1 MGRLD
6 GKVAIISG
14 GARGQGAA
22 EARLFAAEGARVMI
36 GDVLDAEG
44 EVIAKELGEAA
55 AYRHLDVTEA
65 SSWADI
71 VAATGD
77 TFGPVTV
84 LINNAGIFRITP
96 LEATSPDA
104 YMEIIR
110 VNQLGVFLGMQ
121 AAAGAMRAAGGGSIV
136 NISSIAGLT
145 GSAGSIA
152 YSASKWAVR
161 GMTKVAALELAS
173 AGIRVNSIHPGIID
187 TPMLAD
193 LHITDDAAKSAV
205 GARIPLGQV
214 ATADHVA
221 RLALFLASDDSEH
234 STGSEF
240 VVDGGITAGMAFGRG

>member
-1 MGRLD
+1 MGRLE

-36 GDVLDAEG
+36 GDVLDAEA
-44 EVIAKELGEAA
+44 EVTVKEIGGSAA
-55 AYRHLDVTEA
+55 FRHLDVTEA
-65 SSWADI
+65 GSWADI
-71 VAATGD
+71 VAATTD
-77 TFGPVTV
+77 QFGPPNV

-96 LEATSPDA
+96 LEATPAES

-121 AAAGAMRAAGGGSIV
+121 AVANAMRNAGGGSIV

-173 AGIRVNSIHPGIID
+173 AGIRVNSIHPGVID

-193 LHITDDAAKSAV
+193 LHVTDEATKSAV

-214 ATADHVA
+214 ATADQVA
-221 RLALFLASDDSEH
+221 RLALFLASDESDH

-240 VVDGGITAGMAFGRG
+240 VVDGGITAGMSFGRG

>member
-1 MGRLD
+1 
-6 GKVAIISG
+6 VAIISG

-22 EARLFAAEGARVMI
+22 EARLFAAEGARVMV
-36 GDVLDAEG
+36 GDVLDGEG
-44 EVIAKELGEAA
+44 EVVVKEIGASA
-55 AYRHLDVTEA
+55 AYRHLDVTDA
-65 SSWADI
+65 GSWADI
-71 VAATGD
+71 VSATLD
-77 TFGPVTV
+77 TFGQVNV

-96 LEATSPDA
+96 LEATPADA
-104 YMEIIR
+104 YMEIVR

-121 AAAGAMRAAGGGSIV
+121 AVAGGMRAAGGGSIV

-193 LHITDDAAKSAV
+193 LHITDDATKSAV

-214 ATADHVA
+214 ATPDHVA
-221 RLALFLASDDSEH
+221 RMALFLASDESDH
-234 STGSEF
+234 STGAEF
-240 VVDGGITAGMAFGRG
+240 VVDGGITAGMSLRR